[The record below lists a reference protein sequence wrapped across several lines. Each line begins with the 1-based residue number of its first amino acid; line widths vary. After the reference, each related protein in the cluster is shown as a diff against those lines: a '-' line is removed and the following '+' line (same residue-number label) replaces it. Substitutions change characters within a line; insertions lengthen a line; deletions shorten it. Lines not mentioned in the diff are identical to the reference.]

1 MKQIPP
7 IKAVMTAFPYYIEG
21 DQPVAKAREVMA
33 EHGIR
38 HLPVVNDGK
47 LISVVTDR
55 DIRLASGS
63 AGTPS
68 NDGGLVVRDIPGR
81 DAYIVEL
88 TEPLDVVVLHMAR
101 HHTDAALVVKNDRL
115 VGIFTMTDACHFLG
129 DLLRSL
135 FPRDHGDDAA

>member
-7 IKAVMTAFPYYIEG
+7 IKGVMTAFPHYIEH
-21 DQPVAKAREVMA
+21 DQPVARAREVMV

-38 HLPVVNDGK
+38 HLPVVKDGK
-47 LISVVTDR
+47 LFSVVTDR
-55 DIRLASGS
+55 DIRLALGPS
-63 AGTPS
+63 AAPANET
-68 NDGGLVVRDIPGR
+68 GLLVRDISGH

-101 HHTDAALVVKNDRL
+101 RRTDAALVVKSDRL
-115 VGIFTMTDACHFLG
+115 VGIFTMTDACQFLG

-135 FPRDHGDDAA
+135 FPRDQGDDAA

>member
-7 IKAVMTAFPYYIEG
+7 LKAVMTAFPYYIEG
-21 DQPVAKAREVMA
+21 DQPVAKAREMMA

-38 HLPVVNDGK
+38 HLPVVKDGK
-47 LISVVTDR
+47 LVSVVTDR
-55 DIRLASGS
+55 DIRLATRRVADPVDVRGM
-63 AGTPS
+63 
-68 NDGGLVVRDIPGR
+68 VVREVPGR

-101 HHTDAALVVKNDRL
+101 HRTDAALVVKNDRL

-129 DLLRSL
+129 DLLRAL
-135 FPRDHGDDAA
+135 FPRDHGDDVA

>member
-63 AGTPS
+63 AGTPP
-68 NDGGLVVRDIPGR
+68 NDGGLVVRHSG
-81 DAYIVEL
+81 
-88 TEPLDVVVLHMAR
+88 T
-101 HHTDAALVVKNDRL
+101 
-115 VGIFTMTDACHFLG
+115 
-129 DLLRSL
+129 
-135 FPRDHGDDAA
+135 